1 MSNIKKATNLLDLLD
16 IGSPDQ
22 VAIREPGGREFTYD
36 TLRSQV
42 DSIGKQ
48 LRSMGVKRTDTVS
61 YTHLT
66 LPTKRIV

>member
-48 LRSMGVKRTDTVS
+48 LRSM
-61 YTHLT
+61 
-66 LPTKRIV
+66 